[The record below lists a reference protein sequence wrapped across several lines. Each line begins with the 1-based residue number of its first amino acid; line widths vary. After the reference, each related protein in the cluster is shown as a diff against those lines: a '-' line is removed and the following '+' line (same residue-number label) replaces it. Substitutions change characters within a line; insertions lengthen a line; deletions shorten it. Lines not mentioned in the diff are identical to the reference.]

1 MRNGPTL
8 CLLSWHSERHHSAQ
22 GAAQVGSSPMK
33 ESLLG
38 AAARHEGDSRSSPTS
53 ADVDVSVEADAVLRT
68 VGVPLRGSLTSVGG
82 GGAELPT
89 TSLHSQM
96 AMDKESLLA
105 GVAPQRMDC
114 SGPPVA
120 GMGVAYVDNQEPD
133 RFCHWCT
140 TDDGLWGSIL
150 CFPIWPLAWLDACC
164 CIPVNEREEQVLLV
178 FGEYYSTLRSP
189 GMHYV
194 NPMGLEKRVVST
206 KRQNMDIGSATQSF
220 KVADRDGNPVIVSGV
235 ISFRIIDS
243 KAAALDVENAQDFV
257 QTQAQTVLKQIVSR
271 YPYESTDGAASL
283 KTETYEI
290 GLELCRTLQEK
301 VHVAGVLVES
311 FELSDLSY
319 APEIAQVMLVRQQAK
334 AMVDARQTIVDGAV
348 GIVNTAI
355 TRLAREGTEL
365 TTEDRSKLTINLLT
379 VICGES
385 GATPT
390 VALN

>member
-1 MRNGPTL
+1 M
-8 CLLSWHSERHHSAQ
+8 
-22 GAAQVGSSPMK
+22 
-33 ESLLG
+33 
-38 AAARHEGDSRSSPTS
+38 
-53 ADVDVSVEADAVLRT
+53 
-68 VGVPLRGSLTSVGG
+68 
-82 GGAELPT
+82 
-89 TSLHSQM
+89 SLHSQT
-96 AMDKESLLA
+96 AMHKESFLA
-105 GVAPQRMDC
+105 GVAPQRMDR

-133 RFCHWCT
+133 NFCHCCT
-140 TDDGLWGSIL
+140 TEDGIWASVI
-150 CFPIWPLAWLDACC
+150 CVPYWPLLVCG

-178 FGEYYSTLRSP
+178 FGEYYSTIRSP

-194 NPMGLEKRVVST
+194 NPMGLEKRLVST
-206 KRQNMDIGSATQSF
+206 KRQNMDIGSGTQSL
-220 KVADRDGNPVIVSGV
+220 KVADRDGNPVMVSGV

-243 KAAALDVENAQDFV
+243 KAAALGVENAQDFV
-257 QTQAQTVLKQIVSR
+257 QTQAQSVLKQIVSR

-334 AMVDARQTIVDGAV
+334 AMVDARKTVVDGAV
-348 GIVNTAI
+348 GIVSTAI
-355 TRLAREGTEL
+355 TRLAREGMEL
-365 TTEDRSKLTINLLT
+365 TTKDQSKLAINLLT

-385 GATPT
+385 GANPT

>member
-1 MRNGPTL
+1 
-8 CLLSWHSERHHSAQ
+8 
-22 GAAQVGSSPMK
+22 MK

-38 AAARHEGDSRSSPTS
+38 AAARREGDSRSSPSS

-89 TSLHSQM
+89 TSLQSQT
-96 AMDKESLLA
+96 AMHEESLLA
-105 GVAPQRMDC
+105 GAAPQGMDR

-133 RFCHWCT
+133 KACHCCT
-140 TDDGLWGSIL
+140 TSDGLWATIL
-150 CFPIWPLAWLDACC
+150 CCPIWPLAWLDACG

-178 FGEYYSTLRSP
+178 FGEYYSTIRSP

-194 NPMGLEKRVVST
+194 NPMGLEKRLVST
-206 KRQNMDIGSATQSF
+206 KRQNMDIGSATQSL
-220 KVADRDGNPVIVSGV
+220 KVADRDGNPVMVSGV

-243 KAAALDVENAQDFV
+243 KAAALGVENAQDFV

-334 AMVDARQTIVDGAV
+334 AMVDARKTVVDGAV
-348 GIVNTAI
+348 GIVSTAI

-365 TTEDRSKLTINLLT
+365 TTKDQSKLAISLLT

-385 GATPT
+385 GANPT

>member
-1 MRNGPTL
+1 M
-8 CLLSWHSERHHSAQ
+8 H
-22 GAAQVGSSPMK
+22 
-33 ESLLG
+33 
-38 AAARHEGDSRSSPTS
+38 
-53 ADVDVSVEADAVLRT
+53 
-68 VGVPLRGSLTSVGG
+68 
-82 GGAELPT
+82 
-89 TSLHSQM
+89 
-96 AMDKESLLA
+96 KESLLA
-105 GVAPQRMDC
+105 GAAPQRMER

-133 RFCHWCT
+133 KTCHCCT
-140 TDDGLWGSIL
+140 TPMATWASVV
-150 CFPIWPLAWLDACC
+150 CCPFWPLAVCG

-178 FGEYYSTLRSP
+178 FGKYYSTIRSP

-194 NPMGLEKRVVST
+194 NPMGLEKRLVST
-206 KRQNMDIGSATQSF
+206 KRQNMDIGSATQSL
-220 KVADRDGNPVIVSGV
+220 KVADLDGNPVMVSGV

-243 KAAALDVENAQDFV
+243 KAAALDVQNAQNFAH
-257 QTQAQTVLKQIVSR
+257 TQAQTVLKQIVSR

-301 VHVAGVLVES
+301 VHVAGVLIES

-348 GIVNTAI
+348 GIVTTAI
-355 TRLAREGTEL
+355 TRLANEGTEL
-365 TTEDRSKLTINLLT
+365 TAEDQAKLTINLLT
-379 VICGES
+379 VICGDS